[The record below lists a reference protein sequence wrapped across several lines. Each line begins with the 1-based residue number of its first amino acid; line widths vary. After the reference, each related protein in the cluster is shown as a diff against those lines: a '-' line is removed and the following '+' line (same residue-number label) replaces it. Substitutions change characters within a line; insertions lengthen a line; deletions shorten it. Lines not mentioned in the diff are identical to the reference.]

1 MTPQAIEREV
11 QLIHGMLR
19 WATRRERKA
28 RHGGRWRNL
37 EAMRAA
43 AH

>member
-19 WATRRERKA
+19 WATRKGRKA
-28 RHGGRWRNL
+28 LRRALAEL
-37 EAMRAA
+37 EAIKVAR
-43 AH
+43 